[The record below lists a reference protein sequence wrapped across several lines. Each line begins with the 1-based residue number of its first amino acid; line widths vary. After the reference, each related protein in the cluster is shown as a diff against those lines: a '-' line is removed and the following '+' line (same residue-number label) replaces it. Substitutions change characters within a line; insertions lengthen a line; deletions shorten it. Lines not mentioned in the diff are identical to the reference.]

1 MGKTLFTFSTH
12 WSPGGVDYFVLFSH
26 LNGDLTTLTPT
37 ELQRRLINSFISK
50 QHQQQRF
57 LKTSQLINLTRRGM
71 APRSIILIVLSFLL
85 LTQSESAPQA
95 FKREPGHPQ
104 WHHSAF
110 HDVRDS
116 VRSDIRRMLHSRA
129 EVIFTPSTQFRILI
143 ESKLKF
149 IHSYNLIVLL
159 LGSVSSSFGSECGFD
174 RF

>member
-1 MGKTLFTFSTH
+1 MCYYRKRKRHLSCYKSYCGQNGKNAIDIFDPLKSRR
-12 WSPGGVDYFVLFSH
+12 VDYFVLFSH

-50 QHQQQRF
+50 QQQRF

-110 HDVRDS
+110 HDVRDT

-129 EVIFTPSTQFRILI
+129 EVIFLPSTQFRILI
-143 ESKLKF
+143 
-149 IHSYNLIVLL
+149 
-159 LGSVSSSFGSECGFD
+159 
-174 RF
+174 